1 MNALNI
7 KISSG
12 EKKNNRKIEFNYT
25 NIFTKANLKKYFSGR
40 ENWPKV
46 KLLNTKTNFELDKKM
61 CL

>member
-12 EKKNNRKIEFNYT
+12 KKNGKIEFNCT

-40 ENWPKV
+40 GNWPKV
-46 KLLNTKTNFELDKKM
+46 KLLNAKTNFELDKKM
-61 CL
+61 GL

>member
-12 EKKNNRKIEFNYT
+12 KKENGKIEFNYT

-46 KLLNTKTNFELDKKM
+46 KLLDAKTNFELDKKM